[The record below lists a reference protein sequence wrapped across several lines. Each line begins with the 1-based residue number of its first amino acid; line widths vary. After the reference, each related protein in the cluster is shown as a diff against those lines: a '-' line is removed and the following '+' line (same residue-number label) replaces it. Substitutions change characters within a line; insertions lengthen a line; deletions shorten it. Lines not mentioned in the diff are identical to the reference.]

1 MWILNEKI
9 YQIFKGIIDNVLLE
23 DIKTNPELYLDKK
36 IVELGVDSLVFMDV
50 VFNIEKVIGKE
61 IDFTD
66 FDIDSISTIGK
77 IIEYIKENE

>member
-1 MWILNEKI
+1 
-9 YQIFKGIIDNVLLE
+9 
-23 DIKTNPELYLDKK
+23 
-36 IVELGVDSLVFMDV
+36 MDV

>member
-1 MWILNEKI
+1 MNEKI

-50 VFNIEKVIGKE
+50 DFNIEKVIGKE

>member
-1 MWILNEKI
+1 MNGKI

>member
-1 MWILNEKI
+1 MNEKI
-9 YQIFKGIIDNVLLE
+9 YQIFKWIIDNVLLE

>member
-1 MWILNEKI
+1 MNEKI

-50 VFNIEKVIGKE
+50 VFNIETVIVKE

>member
-1 MWILNEKI
+1 MNEKI

>member
-1 MWILNEKI
+1 MNEKI
-9 YQIFKGIIDNVLLE
+9 YKIFKGIIDNVLLE
-23 DIKTNPELYLDKK
+23 DIKTYPELYLDKK

-77 IIEYIKENE
+77 IIEYINENE